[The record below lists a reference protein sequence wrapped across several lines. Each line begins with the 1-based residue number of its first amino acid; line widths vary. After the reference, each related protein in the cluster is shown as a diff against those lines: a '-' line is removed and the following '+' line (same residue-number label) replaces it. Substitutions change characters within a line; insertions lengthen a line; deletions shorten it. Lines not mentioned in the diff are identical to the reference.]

1 MGYVSRRRVV
11 LRMKQWRNWAGNVR
25 CEPER
30 WWEPEGEAD
39 VAELLREAQRQGRKV
54 RIVGSGHSFTPL
66 GEAEEW
72 LVRLP
77 RMTGLVQLDESART
91 VTVRAGTTLREL
103 GGRLLERGW
112 AMENLGDID
121 RQTIGG
127 AVGTGT
133 HGTGSGFGS
142 LSTQVT
148 AIRAVLGNGRI
159 AEVSEGDTG
168 EKQELFKALQVSF
181 GTIGIMTELTLRI
194 VPAERMRLAS
204 FRSTLVETLERL
216 EEYRSGNRH
225 FEFFWFPYSGGTQVK
240 TINPTDA
247 PASKRGTWKEWS
259 AYAVENGLFWGMSEA
274 CRIAPRLSAGIS
286 RLSARFVPVS
296 DEVGR
301 GPRLFVTPRHVK
313 FMEMEYSVP
322 ASAMRPVLL
331 EMKRLME
338 RRRYFVHFPIECRY
352 VKGDDMW
359 LSPAYGRDSAYI
371 ALHMYKGMPYEPYF
385 RDMEQILLAYDG
397 RPHWGKWHSRTA
409 AQLAGMYPKWKDAAR
424 VREAADPRGVLLNR
438 YVARLISP
446 TAR

>member
-1 MGYVSRRRVV
+1 
-11 LRMKQWRNWAGNVR
+11 MKQWRNWAGNVR

-30 WWEPEGEAD
+30 WWDPEGEAD

-103 GGRLLERGW
+103 GVRLLERGW

-168 EKQELFKALQVSF
+168 EKQEMFKALQVSF

-204 FRSTLVETLERL
+204 FRSTLEETLERL

-225 FEFFWFPYSGGTQVK
+225 FEFFWFPYSSGTQVK

-247 PASKRGTWKEWS
+247 PVSNRGRWKEWS

-313 FMEMEYSVP
+313 FLEMEYSVP
-322 ASAMRPVLL
+322 AAAMRPVLL
-331 EMKRLME
+331 EMKRLLE
-338 RRRYFVHFPIECRY
+338 RRRYSVHFPIECRY

-409 AQLAGMYPKWKDAAR
+409 AQLAAMYPKWKDAAR
-424 VREAADPRGVLLNR
+424 IREAADPRGVLLNR

>member
-1 MGYVSRRRVV
+1 
-11 LRMKQWRNWAGNVR
+11 MKEWRNWAGNVR

-30 WWEPEGEAD
+30 WWDPEGEAD
-39 VAELLREAQRQGRKV
+39 VAGLLGEAQRLGRKV
-54 RIVGSGHSFTPL
+54 RIAGSGHSFTPL
-66 GEAEEW
+66 GETEEW

-77 RMTGLVQLDESART
+77 RMSGLVKLDEIGRT

-103 GGRLLERGW
+103 GRRLLERGW

-133 HGTGSGFGS
+133 HGTGNGFGS
-142 LSTQVT
+142 LSAQVT
-148 AIRAVLGNGRI
+148 AIRAVLGNGTI
-159 AEVSEGDTG
+159 AEVNEEDTG
-168 EKQELFKALQVSF
+168 KKRGLFKALQVSF

-204 FRSTLVETLERL
+204 FRSTLEETLARL
-216 EEYRSGNRH
+216 EDFRCGNRH
-225 FEFFWFPYSGGTQVK
+225 FEFFWFPYSSGTQVK
-240 TINPTDA
+240 TINPTGA
-247 PASKRGTWKEWS
+247 PESKRGRWKEWS

-274 CRIAPRLSAGIS
+274 CRIAPRLSGGIS
-286 RLSARFVPVS
+286 RLSARFVPVT
-296 DEVGR
+296 DKVGR

-322 ASAMRPVLL
+322 AAAMRPVLL
-331 EMKRLME
+331 EMKRLLE
-338 RRRYFVHFPIECRY
+338 RRRHSVHFPIECRY
-352 VKGDDMW
+352 VKGDDIW

-409 AQLAGMYPKWKDAAR
+409 SQLAAMYPKWQDAAR

-446 TAR
+446 SAR